1 MKKLLL
7 LLLIPFVFSC
17 NVSKELTGAYNM
29 LNCNYSYN
37 SISGL
42 TLSGINVSNGIS
54 VAAIPK
60 ITSILAGTAS
70 SIPLN
75 FTLNLNVN
83 NPNQTEAIFNGMQY
97 ILSIDG
103 IQFTSGS
110 VNQTMNIAA
119 GKTQTLPM
127 SIGVDL
133 MQLMNNNSKDA
144 VTNIARNF
152 IGIGSDKS
160 KVTLKI
166 KPTFMIKDVPVSW
179 PSYIPVEFAFGGKK

>member
-7 LLLIPFVFSC
+7 LLLIPFAFSC
-17 NVSKELTGAYNM
+17 NVSKDLTGAYNM
-29 LNCNYSYN
+29 LNCKYEYK

-42 TLSGINVSNGIS
+42 SLSGVDVSNGIS
-54 VAAIPK
+54 LAAIPK
-60 ITSILAGTAS
+60 ITSILSGTAS

-83 NPNQTEAIFNGMQY
+83 NPNQTEAIFRGMQY
-97 ILSIDG
+97 ILSIDD

-110 VNQTMNIAA
+110 VSQSMNIAS
-119 GKTQTLPM
+119 GQTQTLPI

-133 MQLMNNNSKDA
+133 ASLMKGNSKDA
-144 VTNIARNF
+144 VGNIAKNF

-166 KPTFMIKDVPVSW
+166 KPTFVVNEIPISW
-179 PSYIPVEFAFGGKK
+179 PSYIPIEFNFGGK